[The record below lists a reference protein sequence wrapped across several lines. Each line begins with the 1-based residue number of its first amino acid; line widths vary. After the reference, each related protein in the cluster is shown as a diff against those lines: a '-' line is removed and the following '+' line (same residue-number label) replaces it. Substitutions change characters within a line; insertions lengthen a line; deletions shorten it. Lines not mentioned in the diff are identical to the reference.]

1 MVISDFM
8 IQLINPL
15 LLILFVLLVFLGYR
29 KGFLSKLLSCFS
41 FVVIVIIGWNLAPA
55 FSKVF
60 HILPQSYAP
69 YQDTPLA
76 DFFYNYANQILIFVL
91 IVIVASLVIFLLKP
105 IALLFKE
112 LPVISFANSLLGALF
127 GVVEMF
133 LLCFVLLFVLHT
145 PIIQNGSEVIDNTFF
160 QHIEMLQERVFTY
173 GSEVLNDFDI
183 MSDSLLDQVN
193 LQELKDLLSEHGYS
207 DEEIQDFIEKL
218 GYSHE

>member
-15 LLILFVLLVFLGYR
+15 LLIVFVLLVFLGYR

-41 FVVIVIIGWNLAPA
+41 FVAIVIIGWNLAPA

-160 QHIEMLQERVFTY
+160 KHIEMIQERVFTY
-173 GSEVLNDFDI
+173 GSEVLKDFDI

>member
-1 MVISDFM
+1 M
-8 IQLINPL
+8 
-15 LLILFVLLVFLGYR
+15 FLGYR

-145 PIIQNGSEVIDNTFF
+145 PIIQNGSEVIENTFF